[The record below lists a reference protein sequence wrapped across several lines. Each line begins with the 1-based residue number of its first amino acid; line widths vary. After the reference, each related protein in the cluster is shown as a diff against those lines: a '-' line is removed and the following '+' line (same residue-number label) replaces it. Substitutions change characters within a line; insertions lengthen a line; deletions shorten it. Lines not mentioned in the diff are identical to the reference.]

1 MTGLQELLLDD
12 LERRDV
18 RATFFLQGR
27 WVEAYPDTARRVA
40 GGGHLI
46 GSHSFYHARMP
57 LLSARG
63 FDIDVADAERAIG
76 DTLAIDPKPWFRLP
90 FGTGFDQPVIHQRL
104 DTLGYEH
111 VHWHVTA
118 DEWEPTATA
127 RQVEEDIVAGVLA
140 RGDGAVVLLHTWPRA
155 GFGALGGLV
164 ERLRGSGAEFVRLD
178 ELETWPSGEE

>member
-1 MTGLQELLLDD
+1 
-12 LERRDV
+12 
-18 RATFFLQGR
+18 
-27 WVEAYPDTARRVA
+27 VA
-40 GGGHLI
+40 GGGHLV

-57 LLSARG
+57 LLSAKG
-63 FDIDVADAERAIG
+63 FEIDVGDAERAIS

-90 FGTGFDQPVIHQRL
+90 FGTGFDQRVIHRRL
-104 DTLGYEH
+104 ETLGYEH

-118 DEWEPTATA
+118 DEWELTATA
-127 RQVEEDIVAGVLA
+127 RQVEDDIVAGVMA

>member
-1 MTGLQELLLDD
+1 MLDE

-46 GSHSFYHARMP
+46 GNHSFYHARMP
-57 LLSARG
+57 LLSAKG
-63 FDIDVADAERAIG
+63 FDTDVTDAERAIT
-76 DTLAIDPKPWFRLP
+76 DTLRFDPKPWFRLP
-90 FGTGFDQPVIHQRL
+90 FGNGFDQPAIHRRL
-104 DTLGYEH
+104 KGLGYEN
-111 VHWHVTA
+111 VDWHITA
-118 DEWEPTATA
+118 EEWEPTATA
-127 RQVEEDIVAGVLA
+127 RQVEDDIVAGVLK
-140 RGDGAVVLLHTWPRA
+140 RGDGAVVLLHTWPRMA
-155 GFGALGGLV
+155 LAALGGIV